1 MKCFTNK
8 ITHTDDK
15 INDNYCSD
23 INFYKVYT
31 LNCLSDSLRSDLFDS
46 DIDNKNIGLLFDI
59 DATVEEGMF
68 LI

>member
-15 INDNYCSD
+15 INDSYCSN

-31 LNCLSDSLRSDLFDS
+31 LDCLSDSLRSDLFDS
-46 DIDNKNIGLLFDI
+46 DLDNKNIGLLFDI